1 MTVINT
7 NIKAVTA
14 QNALAANQRDLS
26 STMQQLATGRRIN
39 SAADDAAGLAISNK
53 MTSQIRSLDMA
64 VKNAN
69 DGISLLQTADAA
81 SSELTGMLNRMR
93 ELAIQ
98 SANDIYTDEQRNSL
112 NNEVGELQAEMNNI
126 IQNTQWNGMRILD
139 GGAGSSGTV
148 TLQVGAQGAD
158 RVTVDMSSLN
168 SGAVSSAQSIDIST
182 RDGANSALATID
194 SAIAQIDESRG
205 RWGAVVN
212 RLTYAADNAANV
224 SLNSQAARS
233 RINDTDYA
241 KATAEL
247 ARTLILDQAG
257 AAMLS
262 QANQQPYYV
271 LALLR

>member
-1 MTVINT
+1 
-7 NIKAVTA
+7 
-14 QNALAANQRDLS
+14 
-26 STMQQLATGRRIN
+26 
-39 SAADDAAGLAISNK
+39 

-64 VKNAN
+64 VKTAN
-69 DGISLLQTADAA
+69 DGISLLQTADSA
-81 SSELTGMLNRMR
+81 STELTSMLNRMR

-98 SANDIYTDEQRNSL
+98 SANDTYTDDQRGSL
-112 NNEVGELQAEMNNI
+112 NDEVAELQAEMSNI

-148 TLQVGAQGAD
+148 RLQVGAQGAD
-158 RVTVDMSSLN
+158 TVTVDMSSLN
-168 SGAVSSAQSIDIST
+168 SGSIASAQTIDIST
-182 RDGANSALATID
+182 RTGANDALATID
-194 SAIAQIDESRG
+194 LAIAQIDESRG

-212 RLTYAADNAANV
+212 RLTHAADNASNV
-224 SLNSQAARS
+224 SINTQAARS
-233 RINDTDYA
+233 RIGDTDYA

-247 ARTLILDQAG
+247 ARTMILDQAG

>member
-7 NIKAVTA
+7 NTKAVTA

-26 STMQQLATGRRIN
+26 QTMQQMSTGRRIN
-39 SAADDAAGLAISNK
+39 SAADDAAGLAIRNK
-53 MTSQIRSLDMA
+53 LTSQIRSLDMA

-81 SSELTGMLNRMR
+81 SGELTSMLQRMR

-98 SANDIYTDEQRNSL
+98 SANDIYTNEQRVSL
-112 NNEVGELQAEMNNI
+112 NNEVVELQAEMNNI

-148 TLQVGAQGAD
+148 RLQVGAQGAD
-158 RVTVDMSSLN
+158 VLTVDMRSLN
-168 SGAVSSAQSIDIST
+168 SGAVASAQSIDISSQS
-182 RDGANSALATID
+182 GANSALATID
-194 SAIAQIDESRG
+194 SAIARIDESRG

-212 RLTYAADNAANV
+212 RLTHAADNASNV
-224 SLNSQAARS
+224 SLNNQAARS
-233 RINDTDYA
+233 RIDDTDYA

-247 ARTLILDQAG
+247 ARALILDQAG

>member
-148 TLQVGAQGAD
+148 KLQVGAQGAD
-158 RVTVDMSSLN
+158 IVTVDMGSLN
-168 SGAVSSAQSIDIST
+168 SGAVSSVQSIDIST

-247 ARTLILDQAG
+247 ARTMILDQAG

>member
-7 NIKAVTA
+7 NTKAVTA

-26 STMQQLATGRRIN
+26 QTMQQMSTGRRIN
-39 SAADDAAGLAISNK
+39 SAADDAAGLAIRNK
-53 MTSQIRSLDMA
+53 LTSQIRSLDMA

-81 SSELTGMLNRMR
+81 SGELTSMLQRMR

-98 SANDIYTDEQRNSL
+98 SANDIYTNEQRVSL
-112 NNEVGELQAEMNNI
+112 NNEVVELQAEMNNI

-148 TLQVGAQGAD
+148 RLQVGAQGAD
-158 RVTVDMSSLN
+158 VLTVDMRSLN
-168 SGAVSSAQSIDIST
+168 SGAVASAQSIDISSQS
-182 RDGANSALATID
+182 GANSALATID
-194 SAIAQIDESRG
+194 SAIARIDESRG

-212 RLTYAADNAANV
+212 RLTHAADNASNV
-224 SLNSQAARS
+224 SLNNQAARS
-233 RINDTDYA
+233 RIDDTDYA

-247 ARTLILDQAG
+247 ARAMILDQAG

>member
-126 IQNTQWNGMRILD
+126 IQNTQWNGIRILD

-148 TLQVGAQGAD
+148 KLQVGAQGGD
-158 RVTVDMSSLN
+158 IVTVDMSSLN
-168 SGAVSSAQSIDIST
+168 SGAVSSVQSIDIST

-247 ARTLILDQAG
+247 ARTMILDQAG